1 VLDEPTGELEDAPLR
16 RIAAVPT
23 PVPAGIAPQTGML
36 VHLRRRAALGML
48 TYLFWEREPPEL
60 ATARLA
66 CRDIAVPLQIG
77 NTTLHRDRHGQ
88 DVLRLPLGDNLDGF
102 VAVVDPVALRP
113 GQREPVLEVAERGV
127 VLATYSIALAP
138 IAREGE
144 ELRAPVPLRV
154 FLDIDPGFPQMWH
167 ALGLADPFAGHD
179 AFVMLRIAFAVAPIA
194 FGLDK
199 FFNVLTD
206 WPQYLAGW
214 VDDLMPGSA
223 QDFMYAV
230 GAIEIVAGLLVALR
244 PRYGAPLVAAWLAGI
259 IFTLLTGPGYY
270 DVALRDFG
278 LMLGALTLFRLALA
292 YDKR

>member
-1 VLDEPTGELEDAPLR
+1 
-16 RIAAVPT
+16 
-23 PVPAGIAPQTGML
+23 M
-36 VHLRRRAALGML
+36 
-48 TYLFWEREPPEL
+48 
-60 ATARLA
+60 ATAA
-66 CRDIAVPLQIG
+66 AP
-77 NTTLHRDRHGQ
+77 TTSARATSL
-88 DVLRLPLGDNLDGF
+88 
-102 VAVVDPVALRP
+102 
-113 GQREPVLEVAERGV
+113 AER
-127 VLATYSIALAP
+127 
-138 IAREGE
+138 
-144 ELRAPVPLRV
+144 
-154 FLDIDPGFPQMWH
+154 D
-167 ALGLADPFAGHD
+167 AGHD

-230 GAIEIVAGLLVALR
+230 GAIEIVAGVLVALR

-292 YDKR
+292 YDR